1 MLKPPPLVFLFQV
14 MGNVNLTGRFRKQ
27 AGTDNERH
35 YSEGSSVVK
44 EIIFDILAREFTNTS
59 RSNGRGSGN
68 GFSHRYFPSLQ
79 GVPQSLRCCG

>member
-1 MLKPPPLVFLFQV
+1 MLNPLPCFFFLFEIQV

-44 EIIFDILAREFTNTS
+44 EIIILIL
-59 RSNGRGSGN
+59 GK
-68 GFSHRYFPSLQ
+68 
-79 GVPQSLRCCG
+79 GVHQYIPQ